1 LAATKP
7 EQESFAKNICPRL
20 LKIILPKHI
29 LLLNLCGDFFIYTK
43 VDPKNGSERG
53 KKYMKKKTIIL
64 ITMTVLLAG
73 GALLAN
79 SWVGQVSAD
88 SGSTTDALM
97 MMTKGGPGGSDED
110 LAAALGISVEDLTA
124 AVEKAF
130 TSAVDAA
137 LEAET
142 ITASQA
148 ETLKEGNTNF
158 RSLYR
163 YLGETERAEFD
174 QDVYLAEA
182 LGITKEELAD
192 AVAAVKQARIDQL
205 VADGVLTQEQADL
218 QAAIQALRGSST
230 FEATMKQAM
239 TDAINAEVTAGTLT
253 QTQADLLI
261 ANLAEM
267 PIPYPMGM
275 HGMRGMEGFGG
286 MGGHR
291 GPGGR

>member
-1 LAATKP
+1 
-7 EQESFAKNICPRL
+7 
-20 LKIILPKHI
+20 
-29 LLLNLCGDFFIYTK
+29 
-43 VDPKNGSERG
+43 
-53 KKYMKKKTIIL
+53 MKKKTIL
-64 ITMTVLLAG
+64 SITLAVLLIS

-79 SWVGQVSAD
+79 NWVGRVSAD
-88 SGSTTDALM
+88 SGTTTDALTL
-97 MMTKGGPGGSDED
+97 TKGGPGGSDED

-137 LEAET
+137 LEAEY

-182 LGITKEELAD
+182 LGITEEELAD

-218 QAAIQALRGSST
+218 QAAYQALRGSTT
-230 FEATMKQAM
+230 FAATMKQAM
-239 TDAINAEVTAGTLT
+239 TDAINAEVEAGTLT
-253 QTQADLLI
+253 QAQADLLI
-261 ANLAEM
+261 ANLDESPM
-267 PIPYPMGM
+267 GFGMGM
-275 HGMRGMEGFGG
+275 HGMRGMEGAGG

-291 GPGGR
+291 GSGGR

>member
-1 LAATKP
+1 
-7 EQESFAKNICPRL
+7 
-20 LKIILPKHI
+20 
-29 LLLNLCGDFFIYTK
+29 
-43 VDPKNGSERG
+43 
-53 KKYMKKKTIIL
+53 MKKKTIL
-64 ITMTVLLAG
+64 SITLAVLLIS

-79 SWVGQVSAD
+79 NWVGRVSAD
-88 SGSTTDALM
+88 SGTTTDALTL
-97 MMTKGGPGGSDED
+97 TKGGPGGSDED

-137 LEAET
+137 LEAEY

-182 LGITKEELAD
+182 LGITEEELAD

-230 FEATMKQAM
+230 FEANMKQAM

-253 QTQADLLI
+253 QIQADLLI
-261 ANLAEM
+261 ANLDEM
-267 PIPYPMGM
+267 PMGFGM
-275 HGMRGMEGFGG
+275 GMRGMRGAGS